1 MKAYYK
7 IYLLYTVI
15 FLIGASLSA
24 GIFFAY
30 GSSVFPTNAF
40 DVGTGFSLIKFAS
53 VSSQIILPAI
63 LVFLCG
69 FTVYSCFIGSFV
81 CLYVGAILGR
91 TAMKYCLSEHIF
103 YTHGAILLVF
113 LIIAASY
120 VIISKEA
127 TVVRSSLTSIAPE
140 PLNILRSGKTAT
152 YFKSFTSVI
161 AALIAV
167 SFALYLLFIYFPI

>member
-7 IYLLYTVI
+7 IYLIYTVI

-30 GSSVFPTNAF
+30 GASVFPTNAF
-40 DVGTGFSLIKFAS
+40 DVGTGFSLIKYAS
-53 VSSQIILPAI
+53 VSSQIITPAI

-69 FTVYSCFIGSFV
+69 FTVYSCFISSFA

-91 TAMKYCLSEHIF
+91 TAIKYCLSEHIYF
-103 YTHGAILLVF
+103 THGAILLVL

-120 VIISKEA
+120 VFVSKEA
-127 TVVRSSLTSIAPE
+127 TIIRSSLASIAPE
-140 PLNILRSGKTAT
+140 PVNILRLGKTST

-161 AALIAV
+161 ATLIAV
-167 SFALYLLFIYFPI
+167 CFALYLLFIYFPI